1 MKELFIDLETY
12 SDQDISQTGVYR
24 YAQSINFEIL
34 LFGYSV
40 DGGEVN
46 VIDIAAGEKIPNEII
61 EALIDK
67 NVSKFAYNA
76 QFERVCLSRYLGY
89 PTGKYLDPESWYC
102 HMVWA
107 ATLGLPMSL
116 ENVGTV
122 LGLDKQKLTVGKELI
137 KYFCVPQTPKK
148 SNGYR
153 TRNYY
158 FDDYERYELFKTYNK
173 RDVETEIEIHNRLLK
188 FPVLPQEW
196 DNYHLDQR
204 INDYGIMLDM
214 DFVKHAISV
223 SEDITKEAYD
233 KVVEITKVENPNSAK
248 QLINWL
254 VEQKLANVDSLAKAN
269 VELLLKNAD
278 GNLKEVLNLRLE
290 LAKSSVKKYY
300 AMQNVVGS
308 DERARGLIQ
317 FYGANRTGRFAGRLI
332 QVQNLIANHL
342 EPLEEAKK
350 LIQQEDIGATMTKFG
365 AVSNVLSELIRT
377 AFIPKKGS
385 RFIVSDYSAIEARVL
400 AWYAKEKW
408 RLDLFEE
415 GGDIYCQSA
424 SKMFGIP
431 VEKNG
436 INGEYRK
443 TGKVAEL
450 ACGYGGSVGALKAF
464 GAVQM
469 GIKEEELQ
477 GIIDRWRNANP
488 RIVKMWW
495 DIDKAI
501 KRVIRTKNTIKCYGL
516 EIYYARAILFI
527 KLPSGR
533 SLAYCKPRISVNQYG
548 SECVKYEGITT
559 GHKWD
564 LIESYGPKFVENI
577 VQATAR
583 DILCEAMQRLTDKG
597 FKIVMH
603 VHDECVLEIPNGVS
617 SIQEICDIMGES
629 PEWCKDLNL
638 KADGYE
644 CNFYK
649 KE

>member
-24 YAQSINFEIL
+24 YAQSRNFEIL

-67 NVSKFAYNA
+67 NISKFAYNA

-89 PTGKYLDPESWYC
+89 PTGKYLDPDSWYC

-137 KYFCVPQTPKK
+137 KYFCVPQTAKK

-158 FDDYERYELFKTYNK
+158 FDDYDKWTLFKTYNK

-233 KVVEITKVENPNSAK
+233 KVVEITKVENPNSPK

-278 GNLKEVLNLRLE
+278 GNLKEVLNLRQE

-342 EPLEEAKK
+342 EPLEEARK
-350 LIQQEDIGATMTKFG
+350 LIQQEDIVATMTKFG

-377 AFIPKKGS
+377 AFVPKKGS
-385 RFIVSDYSAIEARVL
+385 RFIVSDFSAIEARVL

-469 GIKEEELQ
+469 GIKEEDLQ

-501 KRVIRTKNTIKCYGL
+501 KQVIRTKNTIKCYGL

-533 SLAYCKPRISVNQYG
+533 SLAYCKPRISTNQFG

-583 DILCEAMQRLTDKG
+583 DILCEAMMRLYKKG
-597 FKIVMH
+597 LSIVMT
-603 VHDECVLEIPNGVS
+603 VHDECVLEVPNGVS
-617 SIQEICDIMGES
+617 SVQEVCDIMSIS
-629 PEWCKDLNL
+629 PEWCKDLKLN
-638 KADGYE
+638 ADGYE